1 MQTLRN
7 LGQCLHHILDQHKNY
22 HHWLDKSE
30 PHLEDDLKVLCHQM
44 KHSQEE
50 IILTLNRFVRQYQ
63 ASLLQ
68 TPLMLEINP
77 LGTLEFAHFIM
88 PHSPNDLHN
97 IHQAYSNYQY
107 TFLEAIKSSNQHL
120 EVHSFIAL
128 IQSVTQQEYEMLQWA
143 WNHHEEWL

>member
-7 LGQCLHHILDQHKNY
+7 LGQCFHHILDQHKSY

-30 PHLEDDLKVLCHQM
+30 QHLDDSSRVLCQQM

-50 IILTLNRFVRQYQ
+50 IILTLNRFAKQYQ

-68 TPLMLEINP
+68 TPLLLEINP
-77 LGTLEFAHFIM
+77 LDTLDFDHFIM

-97 IHQAYSNYQY
+97 IHQAYSIYQH
-107 TFLEAIKSSNQHL
+107 TFVEAIKSSLHHV
-120 EVHSFIAL
+120 EVHSFLAL
-128 IQSVTQQEYEMLQWA
+128 IQSVTRQEYEMLQWA
-143 WNHHEEWL
+143 WNHHEEWY